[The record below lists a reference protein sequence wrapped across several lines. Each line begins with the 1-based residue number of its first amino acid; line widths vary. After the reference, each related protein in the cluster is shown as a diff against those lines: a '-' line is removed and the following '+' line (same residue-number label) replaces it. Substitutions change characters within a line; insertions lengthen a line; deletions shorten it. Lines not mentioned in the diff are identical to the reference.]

1 MQQPKFEIYCDFDGT
16 VTRQDVVNLLL
27 DKLADSQ
34 WLDIEAKWLEGK
46 IGSRECLSEQIPL
59 IQGGWQA
66 IEKILNHEVELE
78 PDFKSFSTWCSK
90 NSIPLYIVSDGL
102 DRVINTVF
110 SKQNINVTSVWSN
123 KLEITEGTKTTIKF
137 PYPPKDLD
145 CKLGLCKCQ
154 VLEESKAKTMKIVI
168 GDGFSDICWA
178 KKGDLIFAKSHLLDF
193 CKNNNLP
200 FQEFKNFTQVSSYVD
215 KHLEKDS
222 FKTINLNSSKKQDT
236 KTAVLLIHGLT
247 GTPKE
252 MKPIAKHLNNLGY
265 KVETPLL
272 AGHGLGHEEM
282 ISATWQD
289 WLESARLA
297 LNNLTNDFDNI
308 YIVGLSVGSLIAALL
323 AEENPKVKGL
333 TLLSIAYGTPS
344 QGTPKLKCLL
354 PLVFKFPFL
363 RKYFFWT
370 EGPPYGIKD
379 KRLQRNIQRIMTVSN
394 QGETTQHGFFRTYVE
409 SLYQHK
415 LLEKEVR
422 KEAANISCPILIVH
436 SLEDTMLSP
445 VNAVSIYQ
453 ELGSK
458 DKLIKFITGCDH
470 VMTVDLKRNEIAKEI
485 EYFIK
490 RTSKTENI
498 NSTSFQEEL
507 TCEITPEYIT
517 SEINAP
523 DYFGNVG
530 SILNKVGCNFKNH
543 LITIKKGE
551 LPVLQLSLIETK
563 IKIKDLIPNP
573 LKQVFNLFAAIFPNI
588 STLQFLGIRDIGI
601 NLDSETEQNNIH
613 TARELASQALHFLTS
628 NLSTDII
635 SFTSFSEREKPLLRK
650 LTEFKPSNH
659 NSTIFTKKKN
669 TILPFVSSS
678 LI

>member
-46 IGSRECLSEQIPL
+46 IDSRECLSEQIPL

-90 NSIPLYIVSDGL
+90 NNIPLYIVSDGL
-102 DRVINTVF
+102 DKIINTIF

-123 KLEITEGTKTTIKF
+123 KLEITEETKTAIEF
-137 PYPPKDLD
+137 PYPPKDMD
-145 CKLGLCKCQ
+145 CKFGLCKCQ
-154 VLEESKAKTMKIVI
+154 VLEKSKEKTMKIVI
-168 GDGFSDICWA
+168 GDGFSDTCWA
-178 KKGDLIFAKSHLLDF
+178 KKGDLVFAKSHLLDF

-200 FQEFKNFTQVSSYVD
+200 FQEFKNFTQVSSYVE
-215 KHLEKDS
+215 KQLEKDS
-222 FKTINLNSSKKQDT
+222 FKTINLTHSKKQDT

-252 MKPIAKHLNNLGY
+252 MKPIAKHLSSLGY
-265 KVETPLL
+265 TVEAPLL

-289 WLESARLA
+289 WLESARKS
-297 LNNLTNDFDNI
+297 LNNLTKDFDDVYVI
-308 YIVGLSVGSLIAALL
+308 GLSVGSLIAAML
-323 AEENPKVKGL
+323 AKENPKVKGL

-354 PLVFKFPFL
+354 PIVFKFPFL

-379 KRLQRNIQRIMTVSN
+379 KRLQRNIERIMKVSN

-415 LLEKEVR
+415 LLEEEVR
-422 KEAANISCPILIVH
+422 KKAANISCPALIVH

-445 VNAVSIYQ
+445 VNAVSIYKD
-453 ELGSK
+453 LGSK
-458 DKLIKFITGCDH
+458 NKLIKFITGCDH
-470 VMTVDLKRNEIAKEI
+470 VMTVDLQRNEIAKEI

-490 RTSKTENI
+490 RTSKTENT

-507 TCEITPEYIT
+507 TCEVTPEYKT
-517 SEINAP
+517 SEINLK
-523 DYFGNVG
+523 DYFGNISSVLDKD
-530 SILNKVGCNFKNH
+530 SCNFKNH
-543 LITIKKGE
+543 LITVKKGE
-551 LPVLQLSLIETK
+551 LPVLRLSLIETK
-563 IKIKDLIPNP
+563 IKTRDLIPSP
-573 LKQVFNLFAAIFPNI
+573 LKQIFNLFAAIVPKT
-588 STLQFLGIRDIGI
+588 STLQFLGVRDLGI
-601 NLDSETEQNNIH
+601 NLDLETEQNNIY
-613 TARELASQALHFLTS
+613 AAKELASQALHFLTS
-628 NLSTDII
+628 NLSTDVI
-635 SFTSFSEREKPLLRK
+635 SFTSLSNKEKPLLSK

-659 NSTIFTKKKN
+659 HSSIFTKKKN
-669 TILPFVSSS
+669 FILPFILSS
-678 LI
+678 LT